1 MAVAFAVGS
10 ALLPSES
17 RDEPAQELVHGPR
30 DALAGTAQAVAA
42 DKSYDK
48 KPPRFRGSSHQKDLK
63 MTDAT
68 QEVKSTTRTAT
79 FFIIQI
85 PDFIPTGG

>member
-1 MAVAFAVGS
+1 M
-10 ALLPSES
+10 LLQGQCKHVP
-17 RDEPAQELVHGPR
+17 
-30 DALAGTAQAVAA
+30 A

-48 KPPRFRGSSHQKDLK
+48 KPPRFRGLIPPKRFEDDRQ
-63 MTDAT
+63 MDAT
-68 QEVKSTTRTAT
+68 QEVKLTTGTAT